1 MSKKESAPVVQSAS
15 DFAALVST
23 LMPKAKT
30 ILIKE
35 TEITRSDDA
44 WSQADAVLGIKNIH
58 MMKSTPNQEL
68 LLFTNAQTP
77 VTKPNPAAAMPLD
90 NVEDMQTLKE
100 NDWVL
105 VKYDEKTYPG
115 TVTAV
120 VGSEVEVS
128 VMEPAGKF
136 WKWPVK
142 ADKIFYTRDNVLQH
156 IDPPEPAR
164 TRGQYRFKS

>member
-1 MSKKESAPVVQSAS
+1 
-15 DFAALVST
+15 
-23 LMPKAKT
+23 
-30 ILIKE
+30 
-35 TEITRSDDA
+35 
-44 WSQADAVLGIKNIH
+44 
-58 MMKSTPNQEL
+58 
-68 LLFTNAQTP
+68 
-77 VTKPNPAAAMPLD
+77 MPLD
-90 NVEDMQTLKE
+90 NVEDMQTLKQ

-128 VMEPAGKF
+128 IMEPAGKF

-142 ADKIFYTRDNVLQH
+142 ADNIFYTRDNVLQH
-156 IDPPEPAR
+156 IDPPEPAG